1 MPEDISRVVYQR
13 LLKRSAASPT
23 RSVRAAE
30 LVRRIASELGLG
42 VLEAREA
49 LRTLRAEGLIGY
61 TPDLDGGPYTGYLVV
76 TAVDAPP
83 PPSLVRWREAMAAE
97 IGDLVLTDLLMPCH
111 SALSDLA
118 VDDLR
123 RVARGLLQ
131 LPALMN
137 SASPSFGF
145 SLSARGILG
154 SSKLLGCIPEAAR
167 RHLGIASLP
176 ASPRYVV
183 VAGPS
188 EPKAVLLVENPT
200 SFEEVVRIGWATE
213 IAFVVAYG
221 YGLNMSADSTA
232 GWNLVD
238 GLINGRFEV
247 INRTAGQHRLDALL
261 NHPNVFYWGD
271 LDREGLR
278 IAAALGQRLPTLRLS
293 ALYIPMLRLVADRET
308 SHPYSEAT
316 GKSNQMLWRPMGDEL
331 LDALAMS
338 CSDRAVDQEAVD
350 LSNCLP
356 LAMRALVA
364 TDLPSVV
371 HGVTDCIGLD
381 ADKTAEDGS

>member
-1 MPEDISRVVYQR
+1 MPEGTSRLVYQW
-13 LLKRSAASPT
+13 LLKRSAASQT

-30 LVRRIASELGLG
+30 LARRIVSELGLG

-49 LRTLRAEGLIGY
+49 LRTLRAEGLVGY
-61 TPDLDGGPYTGYLVV
+61 APDLDGGPYTGYLTVV
-76 TAVDAPP
+76 AIDAPP
-83 PPSLVRWREAMAAE
+83 PPSLVRWREALAAE
-97 IGDLVLTDLLMPCH
+97 IGDLVLIDLLIPCH
-111 SALSDLA
+111 VAFSDLA
-118 VDDLR
+118 ADDLR
-123 RVARGLLQ
+123 RVARSLLQ
-131 LPALMN
+131 LPVLMN

-188 EPKAVLLVENPT
+188 EPKAVLLIENPT

-213 IAFVVAYG
+213 LAFVVAYG

-247 INRTAGQHRLDALL
+247 INRTAGRHRLDALL
-261 NHPNVFYWGD
+261 NHPNIFYWGD

-278 IAAALGQRLPTLRLS
+278 IAAALRQRLPALRLS
-293 ALYIPMLRLVADRET
+293 ALYIPMLRLAAYEET

-331 LDALAMS
+331 LDALALS
-338 CSDRAVDQEAVD
+338 CSERAVDQEAVD

-364 TDLPSVV
+364 TDLPSVI
-371 HGVTDCIGLD
+371 HGVTDCTGLD
-381 ADKTAEDGS
+381 ADRTAEDGS